1 VTIIGLDPHPT
12 SHTAAALDLNGLCLG
27 LKTVENTKA
36 GLEALHHWAEGWPER
51 TWAIEGA
58 SNPFILEFVHDTL
71 ERGERVVNIAANLTS
86 QYRSRRGAKKT
97 DVLDAQNA
105 ARVLIANPNLP
116 TFETSD
122 DLEQIKRLTRTRD
135 HFRTQVQQNRGLCQH
150 LPLESLAWRMV
161 AEVVAALEA
170 ALEVM
175 DQAIEDLVR
184 ALNPDLL
191 GVRGVGV
198 VVAGVIL
205 AEVGNIS
212 RFPDEDH
219 FASYCGCA
227 PVVRSS
233 GRTRRVV
240 VNRGG
245 NRRLNWAVHIVA
257 LSRLRCCARSKAF
270 VARKRGEGLSSRAA
284 LRGLKTV
291 VAREVF
297 RFLVGSAR
305 AGDDSKA

>member
-1 VTIIGLDPHPT
+1 VIIIGLDPHPT
-12 SHTAAALDLNGLCLG
+12 THTAAALDQNGRSLA
-27 LKTVENTKA
+27 LKTVENTSA
-36 GLEALHHWAEGWPER
+36 GLETLRQWAEAWPER

-58 SNPFILEFVHDTL
+58 ANPFILEFVHASL

-86 QYRSRRGAKKT
+86 QYRARRGPKKT
-97 DVLDAQNA
+97 DAVDAQNA
-105 ARVLIANPNLP
+105 ARALIANPSLP
-116 TFETSD
+116 AFETSAA
-122 DLEQIKRLTRTRD
+122 LEEIKRLSRTRD
-135 HFRTQVQQNRGLCQH
+135 HLRTQVQENRGLCKH
-150 LPLESLAWRMV
+150 LLLESLAFRLV
-161 AEVVAALEA
+161 AEVVATLEA
-170 ALEVM
+170 ALEAM
-175 DQAIEDLVR
+175 DQALEVMVR
-184 ALNPDLL
+184 ALNPALL
-191 GVRGVGV
+191 EVRGVGV
-198 VVAGVIL
+198 VVAGVLL
-205 AEVGNIS
+205 AEVGNVA

-245 NRRLNWAVHIVA
+245 NRRLNWAVHIMA

-270 VARKRGEGLSSRAA
+270 VARKRAEGLSSRAA

-297 RFLVGSAR
+297 KFLVGSMVGGGCR
-305 AGDDSKA
+305 A